1 MALPSAFMTYRSL
14 FEMRAIFPPSGDQL
28 GPKQPIVVGSEI
40 RPPHPGIG
48 ICRSPVP
55 SEWTDQ
61 TVLRWSLGAWAENR
75 ISFPCGDQFPQSKLM
90 ENWSLPS
97 GVICRSPLPSSLV
110 VNSANVVSFCRRK
123 TRRLPFGE

>member
-1 MALPSAFMTYRSL
+1 MSFCAAERRTKTILL
-14 FEMRAIFPPSGDQL
+14 PSGDQL

-40 RPPHPGIG
+40 RPPQPGIG

-55 SEWTDQ
+55 SAWTDQ

-75 ISFPCGDQFPQSKLM
+75 MSFPCGDQLPQSKLM
-90 ENWSLPS
+90 ENWSLLS
-97 GVICRSPLPSSLV
+97 GVTCCRPLPSSLI
-110 VNSANVVSFCRRK
+110 VNSANVVSFDRRK